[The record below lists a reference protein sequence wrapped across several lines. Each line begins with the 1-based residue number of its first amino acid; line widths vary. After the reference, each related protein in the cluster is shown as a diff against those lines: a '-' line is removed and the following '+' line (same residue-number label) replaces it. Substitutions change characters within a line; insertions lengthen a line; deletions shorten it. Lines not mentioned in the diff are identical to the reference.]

1 MNDTGDHENIYDSQ
15 FSYTEVHE
23 MNGTLY
29 GDCERKAVHIRE
41 RNSQNP
47 WYASENPMIFSNLT
61 TNITISEED
70 LKDLK
75 AKNSIRYTR
84 LVNSQYG

>member
-1 MNDTGDHENIYDSQ
+1 
-15 FSYTEVHE
+15 

-41 RNSQNP
+41 RNSHTP